1 MKIWQAVKLALVG
14 IMTNKLRS
22 FLTMLGI
29 IIGVASVIALVSLTE
44 GATGQITSQIEGLGS
59 NLVAVTIRGRGMDT
73 SLSYDEAMA
82 LKDEVSDITAI
93 APVINSNVTL
103 KYGTKTSD
111 SVQLIGTNDEY
122 ETARNVHVQS
132 GRFILPIDVEY
143 KQKVAVIGVQT
154 AEDLFGFT
162 NPVGQYVKVN
172 GQKVKVVGLLQ
183 EQGSSLLG
191 SGDDV
196 IMMPVTAVER
206 IVRTSGINMLYVQAS
221 SSGAVNSVVQR
232 LQTVLT
238 RHFRDENSVNILS
251 QTQMLSTVNQIT
263 RTMSLLLGSIAGISL
278 LVGGIGIMNI
288 MLVSVTERTR
298 EIGIRKAVGA
308 KKADILWQF
317 LIEAVVLTGVGGII
331 GIILGVGGGTVFGG
345 AFNLPISASPQIM
358 LLAFAFAV
366 GIGIIFGIYP
376 ANRAANLNP
385 IEALRYE

>member
-82 LKDEVSDITAI
+82 LRDEVSDITAI

-206 IVRTSGINMLYVQAS
+206 IMRTSGINMLYVQAS

-298 EIGIRKAVGA
+298 EIGIRKAIGA

-331 GIILGVGGGTVFGG
+331 GIILGVGGGTVFGR
-345 AFNLPISASPQIM
+345 AFNLPISASPRIM